1 MIVAEIAGV
10 INQAAVDTLHSGGRG
25 GPDASAAFGG
35 CS

>member
-1 MIVAEIAGV
+1 MIVVEIAGV
-10 INQAAVDTLHSGGRG
+10 INQAVVDTPHRGDGG